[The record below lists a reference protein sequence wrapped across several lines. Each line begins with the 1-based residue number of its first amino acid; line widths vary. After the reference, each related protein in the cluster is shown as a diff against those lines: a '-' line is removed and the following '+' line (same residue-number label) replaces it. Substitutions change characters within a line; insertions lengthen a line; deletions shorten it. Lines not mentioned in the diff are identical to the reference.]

1 MSQSFNF
8 LVSTRKKCYN
18 YSTIYRGKAMA
29 GSINKVTLLGNLGA
43 DPEVRMG
50 QDGSK
55 IVTFSVATSEF
66 WSDKQSGERKE
77 KTEWH
82 RVVIFN
88 DRLAEVAEKYLR
100 KGSKV
105 YLEGQLQTR
114 QWKDNSGVDRYTT
127 ETVISRFKGELVLI
141 DSRNNGGGES
151 FGSDNGFSAPTN
163 GGTQSTQ
170 SFKSSNQSSQAKNNF
185 GIDDEIPF

>member
-1 MSQSFNF
+1 
-8 LVSTRKKCYN
+8 
-18 YSTIYRGKAMA
+18 MA

-55 IVTFSVATSEF
+55 IITFSVATSEF
-66 WSDKQSGERKE
+66 WTDKQSGERKE

-88 DRLAEVAEKYLR
+88 DRLGEVAEKYLR

-114 QWKDNSGVDRYTT
+114 QWKDNTGIDRYTT
-127 ETVISRFKGELVLI
+127 EVVISRFKGELVLI
-141 DSRNNGGGES
+141 DSRNGSSSDS
-151 FGSDNGFSAPTN
+151 FSSDNSFSSHSASSGS
-163 GGTQSTQ
+163 GGVTTQESQ
-170 SFKSSNQSSQAKNNF
+170 SLNQSQPKNNF

>member
-1 MSQSFNF
+1 MA
-8 LVSTRKKCYN
+8 LCLKKCYVDLA
-18 YSTIYRGKAMA
+18 IYKGKVMA

-55 IVTFSVATSEF
+55 IVTFSVATSEY

-77 KTEWH
+77 RTEWH

-100 KGSKV
+100 KGSKL

-127 ETVISRFKGELVLI
+127 EIVVSRFKGELVLI
-141 DSRNNGGGES
+141 DSRNSSGGGES
-151 FGSDNGFSAPTN
+151 YGSDNGFT
-163 GGTQSTQ
+163 
-170 SFKSSNQSSQAKNNF
+170 SQASSSSGFGGGQSMEQQRSFAPQAPAKNSF

>member
-1 MSQSFNF
+1 
-8 LVSTRKKCYN
+8 
-18 YSTIYRGKAMA
+18 MA

-66 WSDKQSGERKE
+66 WNDKQSGERKE

-88 DRLAEVAEKYLR
+88 DRIADVAEKYLR

-114 QWKDNSGVDRYTT
+114 QWKDNTGVDRYTT
-127 ETVISRFKGELVLI
+127 EIVISRFKGELVLI
-141 DSRNNGGGES
+141 DSRNGSSGGGDS
-151 FGSDNGFSAPTN
+151 FGSDNGFS
-163 GGTQSTQ
+163 S
-170 SFKSSNQSSQAKNNF
+170 QSSSSGFGGQSMQQASKPSPQQAQPKNSF

>member
-1 MSQSFNF
+1 
-8 LVSTRKKCYN
+8 
-18 YSTIYRGKAMA
+18 MA

-50 QDGSK
+50 QDSSK

-66 WSDKQSGERKE
+66 WNDKQSGERKE

-88 DRLAEVAEKYLR
+88 DRIAEVAEKYLR

-114 QWKDNSGVDRYTT
+114 QWKDNTGVDRYTT
-127 ETVISRFKGELVLI
+127 EIVISRFKGELVLI
-141 DSRNNGGGES
+141 DSRNGSSNGGDS
-151 FGSDNGFSAPTN
+151 FGADNGFS
-163 GGTQSTQ
+163 S
-170 SFKSSNQSSQAKNNF
+170 QSSSSGFGGQSMQQASRPSMQQAQPKNNF